1 MQLSQACQ
9 NKLREWSNWTPRIM
23 KLKISIEV
31 SENCIPRQAFKFWL
45 FHTRF
50 PQSHLRMFHYDNMVV
65 LSVHQYRVKKLN
77 NRTCLSYKTKLSN
90 FIVDSRFVY
99 PIIDR
104 FSLQLISP
112 VSWEIIPGTRLVRNE
127 DLFPFSVFF
136 CFLFL
141 VFSCIIIDLVKCFQ
155 FHMNLIS
162 RPQT

>member
-1 MQLSQACQ
+1 M
-9 NKLREWSNWTPRIM
+9 
-23 KLKISIEV
+23 
-31 SENCIPRQAFKFWL
+31 
-45 FHTRF
+45 
-50 PQSHLRMFHYDNMVV
+50 
-65 LSVHQYRVKKLN
+65 
-77 NRTCLSYKTKLSN
+77 SN

-141 VFSCIIIDLVKCFQ
+141 VFSCIIIDLVKYFQ

-162 RPQT
+162 RPQTYCLHLLHDKNFHINIRTDHMVHDWFNGLTSLKKKGKVIQRKIENSWCWKIHFDCT